1 MNDITNEL
9 HTHSTI
15 MQEKN
20 VPSTK
25 QTEEKPTNNKISMPS
40 KCYFCLRAVRSYSY
54 LVETIY
60 DIDLTTFEYTDKIT
74 DVVSKG
80 VICHR
85 CRDYNINATLI
96 LLKQNIEIVDACQ
109 EEIRACEEADNRY
122 V

>member
-9 HTHSTI
+9 HTRSTI

-60 DIDLTTFEYTDKIT
+60 DIDLTTFEYTDDII
-74 DVVSKG
+74 DEVSRG
-80 VICHR
+80 VICNR
-85 CRDYNINATLI
+85 CKNYNTRALLI
-96 LLKQNIEIVDACQ
+96 VLKDK
-109 EEIRACEEADNRY
+109 IRMEDQSCIR
-122 V
+122 

>member
-15 MQEKN
+15 MQQKN

-40 KCYFCLRAVRSYSY
+40 VCYFCCHKVRNYSY

-74 DVVSKG
+74 DVISRG

-85 CRDYNINATLI
+85 CRDYNERAILI
-96 LLKQNIEIVDACQ
+96 LLKRHIEMVDQ
-109 EEIRACEEADNRY
+109 G